1 MIQSSYDDA
10 VASPS
15 ISCNESKSTA
25 SLPSPHAPSIPTNVK
40 GKDLFD
46 SALWKDPRS
55 TSVFYTFIASLRKR
69 IREEV
74 KQTTPTHRFI
84 RTLRDSKRLVRCYT
98 QNIDGLEAREG
109 LCTDLGRGKGVRSR
123 FAKKSLALPKV
134 PIRQSPGGYQDGGCE
149 VVQLH
154 GNLETLRCTLCQKT
168 CGWEEGGRE
177 TVLLSGKAPECF
189 SCMLQDQDR
198 RDRGKRGTKI
208 GVLRPNVVLYG
219 EEHPSGDAVSSIT
232 THDLGFAP
240 DVLLIIGTSLHVH
253 GLKILIKEF
262 AKSVHARAGGKGKVI
277 FVNHTKPPESVWN
290 DIIDY
295 WICMDC
301 DEWIGSLKRHRPDLW
316 HIQSELKHKIT
327 KAGVQ
332 LPTPVSVKAG
342 KSGSDEEKENAGSR
356 LVTPSKTI
364 GKATTNFTA
373 RMPLSDTA
381 TMPPQPVFS
390 TLYKGLAEKSLKRK
404 RSLTVEQ
411 LPTPPSTSRTARFW
425 VESREVPDSEEEL
438 PQTPSKRLKPEVV
451 IFQDPSPKRP
461 RLEAF
466 RQSWKVERTPLLDAQ
481 AKKIKDSR
489 VMRAMKGKEHV
500 RKKPVG

>member
-1 MIQSSYDDA
+1 MA
-10 VASPS
+10 PPS
-15 ISCNESKSTA
+15 IPCNESKPA
-25 SLPSPHAPSIPTNVK
+25 VPLPSSQAPSIPTNVK

-46 SALWKDPRS
+46 SVLWKDPRS

-98 QNIDGLEAREG
+98 QNIDGLETREG
-109 LCTDLGRGKGVRSR
+109 LCTDLSRGKGVRNR
-123 FAKKSLALPKV
+123 FTKKSLALPKASTG
-134 PIRQSPGGYQDGGCE
+134 QSLGGEQDGGCE

-154 GNLETLRCTLCQKT
+154 GDLETLRCTFCQKT

-177 TVLLSGKAPECF
+177 AVLLSGEAPECF

-208 GVLRPNVVLYG
+208 GVLRPNIVLYG
-219 EEHPSGDAVSSIT
+219 EEHPSADAVSSIT

-240 DVLLIIGTSLHVH
+240 DVLLVIGTSLHVH

-262 AKSVHARAGGKGKVI
+262 AKSVHARAGGKGRVI
-277 FVNHTKPPESVWN
+277 FVNHTKPPESVWKN
-290 DIIDY
+290 TMDY
-295 WICMDC
+295 WVCMDC
-301 DEWIGSLKRHRPDLW
+301 DEWIGSLKSHRPDLW
-316 HIQSELKHKIT
+316 HIQSELKPKVT

-332 LPTPVSVKAG
+332 LPKLVSIKAG
-342 KSGSDEEKENAGSR
+342 MSEFDAEKENAGSR
-356 LVTPSKTI
+356 LATPSKTTR
-364 GKATTNFTA
+364 KATSNFTSR
-373 RMPLSDTA
+373 RMPLSETLK
-381 TMPPQPVFS
+381 MPPQPVIS
-390 TLYKGLAEKSLKRK
+390 PSSIGLAEKSLKRK

-411 LPTPPSTSRTARFW
+411 LPTPPSTGHTARFW
-425 VESREVPDSEEEL
+425 EESREVPDSEEDV
-438 PQTPSKRLKPEVV
+438 PKTPSKRLKPEVV

-466 RQSWKVERTPLLDAQ
+466 RQSWKIERTPLLDAQ
-481 AKKIKDSR
+481 ARKIKDSE
-489 VMRAMKGKEHV
+489 AIGAIKGKEHV
-500 RKKPVG
+500 RKKLVGQI

>member
-1 MIQSSYDDA
+1 MA
-10 VASPS
+10 FPS
-15 ISCNESKSTA
+15 TTCNGSKSTVP
-25 SLPSPHAPSIPTNVK
+25 LPSPHAPSIPTNVK

-46 SALWKDPRS
+46 SVLWKDPRS

-84 RTLRDSKRLVRCYT
+84 RTLRDSRRLVRCYT

-109 LCTDLGRGKGVRSR
+109 LCTDLSRGKGVRSR
-123 FAKKSLALPKV
+123 FTKKSLALPNGS
-134 PIRQSPGGYQDGGCE
+134 IRQSPGGDQDGGCE

-154 GNLETLRCTLCQKT
+154 GNLETLRCTLCQKI
-168 CGWEEGGRE
+168 CGWEEGDRE

-208 GVLRPNVVLYG
+208 GVLRPNIVLYG

-277 FVNHTKPPESVWN
+277 FVNHTKPPESVWK

-295 WICMDC
+295 WVCMDC

-316 HIQSELKHKIT
+316 HIQSELRNKVT

-332 LPTPVSVKAG
+332 LPKPVSVNVG
-342 KSGSDEEKENAGSR
+342 KSEIDAEKENTGSR
-356 LVTPSKTI
+356 LETPSKTI
-364 GKATTNFTA
+364 GKATLKFTA
-373 RMPLSDTA
+373 RRMPLSDTA
-381 TMPPQPVFS
+381 KMPPQPFFS
-390 TLYKGLAEKSLKRK
+390 PLYTGLAEKSLKRK

-411 LPTPPSTSRTARFW
+411 LPTPPSTGRTARFW
-425 VESREVPDSEEEL
+425 EESREVPDSEEDV

-451 IFQDPSPKRP
+451 IFQDPSPKLP

-466 RQSWKVERTPLLDAQ
+466 RQSWKLERTPLLDTQ
-481 AKKIKDSR
+481 AKKTKDSK
-489 VMRAMKGKEHV
+489 VMGAIKGREHI
-500 RKKPVG
+500 KMKPVGWM